1 MSFFCF
7 YKCKVAILKKNTFGE
22 GVKIRHVQ
30 SYLKL
35 SKKDWVHISKYKNN
49 RKWTPRKIETKN
61 YKSTQNLTTDAE

>member
-1 MSFFCF
+1 MRSEDINHPQKDVIFFCF

-35 SKKDWVHISKYKNN
+35 SKKY
-49 RKWTPRKIETKN
+49 
-61 YKSTQNLTTDAE
+61 